1 MIRRRSSAPARKGGG
16 ARYFII
22 YITAG
27 PQFTS
32 FTSTKVQIL
41 TLARRCVLHRRAR
54 ERRLLRHTSYTT
66 AACVCIYSSRICV
79 LILPPRMGVP
89 TIGGGMCLHVRLSHV
104 SAHTTLACVCIYD
117 SRMCPHTSYYAMY
130 GGAHNRWRQWGGQL
144 QICVLIVLLHM
155 CPPLPYVSIRQH
167 TLAYASI
174 FDSQTL

>member
-66 AACVCIYSSRICV
+66 AACVCIYSSR
-79 LILPPRMGVP
+79 
-89 TIGGGMCLHVRLSHV
+89 
-104 SAHTTLACVCIYD
+104 
-117 SRMCPHTSYYAMY
+117 MCPHTAATY
-130 GGAHNRWRQWGGQL
+130 GGAHNRWR
-144 QICVLIVLLHM
+144 H
-155 CPPLPYVSIRQH
+155 VSARK
-167 TLAYASI
+167 TLACVCTH
-174 FDSQTL
+174 DSRMCLHIRLSHVSSYLILRYVWGRSQ